1 MDRIPAA
8 TEERVERKTVSCFV
22 ILRLEL
28 APSVDAPGSE
38 TPKTDHCIEEQPG
51 VCYPPIREAKMEVPG
66 NPHAKPQHRK
76 ADLRQSC
83 AMLVVK
89 GRHSSRPAERQPP
102 KTWSLARG
110 RRVIPPSCGSWKG
123 FSYGAPLLRG
133 DELREPPNNF
143 PDSTAAFLIDE
154 DSKS

>member
-1 MDRIPAA
+1 MDRIQ
-8 TEERVERKTVSCFV
+8 ERVEREAVSCFV

-28 APSVDAPGSE
+28 APSVDARGSK
-38 TPKTDHCIEEQPG
+38 TSTDHCIEEQPV
-51 VCYPPIREAKMEVPG
+51 VCYPSIREAKMEVPG
-66 NPHAKPQHRK
+66 KSHAKPQRRK
-76 ADLRQSC
+76 AALRQSC

-89 GRHSSRPAERQPP
+89 GRRSSRPAERQPP
-102 KTWSLARG
+102 KAWSLARG

-123 FSYGAPLLRG
+123 FSSGAPLLCG
-133 DELREPPNNF
+133 DGLREPPNSL